1 MTKQPHGLNTAI
13 PQLRTLKINSFMRK
27 IFFIV
32 MAFVHGIVSCQSHRE
47 SCYIIIEDADGVEIL
62 HASGTLCN
70 DTVFYID
77 NEYIEIVENTT
88 GLEFGRVFLHNE
100 KGVVIGELPIVGFH
114 EQNLSVILG
123 PKINCFLDGRLA
135 CKQGYFVFPK
145 AKVNNVEKIKVP

>member
-1 MTKQPHGLNTAI
+1 MKKFL
-13 PQLRTLKINSFMRK
+13 
-27 IFFIV
+27 FIV
-32 MAFVHGIVSCQSHRE
+32 MVLISGLAACQSNRE
-47 SCYIIIEDADGVEIL
+47 RCYITIKNADEIEIL
-62 HASGTLCN
+62 HVSGILRD

-145 AKVNNVEKIKVP
+145 ATVNNVEKIKAP